1 MYIIIIYIYNNYII
15 TIMEGQGDFV
25 VGARVRV
32 QGLVGAAEHNG
43 KVGVITEGLQN
54 ERVGVTL
61 DNGKGIKVK
70 LVNLVMVPVS
80 ISDFITPAMVAQ
92 VASRPGQLVDL
103 PNRQISNLDGVQRL
117 VGLNELLVNN
127 NNIVSLAGVVF
138 PASLQALLLNENKIG
153 NLDGVVFPDSLVIL
167 GLSVNKIAS
176 LAGVV
181 FPDGLKQ
188 LHLARNQIVSLA
200 GVEFPASLQELH
212 LYGNEIAD
220 LKGAV
225 FPRNLK
231 YLNLNGNQI
240 TSLAGVAFPDG
251 LKQLHLDRNHI
262 DSLSNV
268 KLPEGLQVFS
278 LLENEIIKDC
288 AHFKIPPGLVD
299 IKISHASTNCA
310 SLSKRI
316 VDFRNDIMRSFEGNP
331 QAREDFRTKLQA
343 ASPGMFPEGQEGQE
357 GLAEAMLERL
367 QISASASRKCSSCGK
382 EETTGIKFKK
392 CGGCRT
398 LYCSQECQTTD
409 WPSHRL
415 VCKQQE
421 EKGKAAAAAA
431 EAEGGNKSKTIRQ
444 RRQSKRNKMQRKY
457 KYSRRRRNAKS
468 KSKHSKRL

>member
-43 KVGVITEGLQN
+43 KVGVITEKLQN

-80 ISDFITPAMVAQ
+80 ISDFITLAMVAQ
-92 VASRPGQLVDL
+92 VARAPRQLVDL

-117 VGLNELLVNN
+117 VGLHELLVNN
-127 NNIVSLAGVVF
+127 NN
-138 PASLQALLLNENKIG
+138 
-153 NLDGVVFPDSLVIL
+153 
-167 GLSVNKIAS
+167 
-176 LAGVV
+176 
-181 FPDGLKQ
+181 
-188 LHLARNQIVSLA
+188 IVSLA

-220 LKGAV
+220 LNGAV

-251 LKQLHLDRNHI
+251 LKQLHLDRNRI

-268 KLPEGLQVFS
+268 KLPKGLQVFS
-278 LLENEIIKDC
+278 LLDNEIIKDC
-288 AHFKIPPGLVD
+288 AHFKIPPGLLD
-299 IKISHASTNCA
+299 IKISHASTNCP
-310 SLSKRI
+310 SLSRRI

-331 QAREDFRTKLQA
+331 QARVDFRTKLQA

-409 WPSHRL
+409 WPFHRL

-421 EKGKAAAAAA
+421 EKGKAAAAP
-431 EAEGGNKSKTIRQ
+431 EAEGGNKSKTRRR
-444 RRQSKRNKMQRKY
+444 RRQSKRNKMQPKTKY
-457 KYSRRRRNAKS
+457 KYSRRRRPAKS
-468 KSKHSKRL
+468 RKYSKRL